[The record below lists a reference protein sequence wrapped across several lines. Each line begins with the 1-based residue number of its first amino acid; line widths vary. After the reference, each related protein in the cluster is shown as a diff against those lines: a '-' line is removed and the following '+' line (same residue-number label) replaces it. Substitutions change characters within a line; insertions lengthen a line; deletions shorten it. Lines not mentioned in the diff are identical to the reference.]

1 VIPCV
6 LELLHETKDTTSADR
21 RNWARRTLPSAPERE
36 GSEQYND
43 FPKYI
48 DYIFGKINANEPVGF
63 YIDLDDYVTRMYFN
77 SRMVASIGIVNLME
91 FV

>member
-1 VIPCV
+1 MKLKTRQVRIDVIGREEPY
-6 LELLHETKDTTSADR
+6 L
-21 RNWARRTLPSAPERE
+21 SAPERE